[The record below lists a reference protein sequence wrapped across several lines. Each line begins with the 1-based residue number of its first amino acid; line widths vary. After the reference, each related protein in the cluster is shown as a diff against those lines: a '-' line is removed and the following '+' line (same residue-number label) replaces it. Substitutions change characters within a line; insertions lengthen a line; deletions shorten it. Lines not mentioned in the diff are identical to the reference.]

1 VIACQYCLPHPC
13 DEFEAALNSLISSYM
28 KLFTGGWL
36 EQTNLDAARNTATR
50 ITENVEK
57 VMVGLHMEV
66 ELAVMTML
74 CRGHILIDGVPGVGK
89 TMLSRSIA
97 QSIGGTFRRI
107 QCTADLLPSD
117 VTGIY
122 IFDQRDREFYFRPG
136 PIMSNVVL
144 VDEINRSSPKTQS
157 AFLECMEEHQVT
169 VDGVTHLIAQPFLLM
184 ATRNPTE
191 QGGTFPLPETEM
203 DRFLVRIRLTYPTVE
218 AEVDIIDGQIP
229 SHPILSL
236 DRSVEVVDILKA
248 QQAVSEVYVDRQVT
262 DYVVRLVN
270 STRQH
275 PAVFLG
281 ASPRASLGLVNLAQ
295 ARAMLSGRNYVIPD
309 DIKALYTAVVSH
321 RLILTP
327 GGRTD
332 IGEESVAIQILE
344 SVPVE
349 GTPNPKRSGNIPSTI
364 IET

>member
-1 VIACQYCLPHPC
+1 MQQVHL
-13 DEFEAALNSLISSYM
+13 EAARD
-28 KLFTGGWL
+28 T
-36 EQTNLDAARNTATR
+36 AAR
-50 ITENVEK
+50 ITKNVEK
-57 VMVGLHMEV
+57 VMVGLGREV
-66 ELAVMTML
+66 ELAVLTLL
-74 CRGHILIDGVPGVGK
+74 CHGHILIDGVPGVGK

-97 QSIGGTFRRI
+97 QSIGGTFKRI

-169 VDGVTHLIAQPFLLM
+169 VDGVTHHITQPFLLM
-184 ATRNPTE
+184 AIRNPTE
-191 QGGTFPLPETEM
+191 QGGTFPLPETEL
-203 DRFLVRIRLTYPTVE
+203 DRFLVRIRLDYPTVDS
-218 AEVDIIDGQIP
+218 EVDVIERQIP
-229 SHPILSL
+229 HHPILSL
-236 DRSVEVVDILKA
+236 DSSVDVDDLVKA

-270 STRQH
+270 STRKH

-295 ARAMLSGRNYVIPD
+295 AKAMLSGRDYIIPD
-309 DIKALYTAVVSH
+309 DVKALYRAVVSH
-321 RLILTP
+321 RLILTA
-327 GGRTD
+327 GGRSD
-332 IGEESVAIQILE
+332 VGEDSVATQILE

-349 GTPNPKRSGNIPSTI
+349 VPHISKLSGNIPSTI
-364 IET
+364 VES